1 MVRYDV
7 TAIRVRVRDL
17 NVVLVRKLPEACIVA
32 LAAKYIKVDEKLNRG
47 SSSFNFQF

>member
-17 NVVLVRKLPEACIVA
+17 NVVLVRKLPEDCIVA
-32 LAAKYIKVDEKLNRG
+32 LTAKHIKSR
-47 SSSFNFQF
+47 